1 MNSPST
7 TLLPQV
13 EQQLNSLAP
22 MALADE
28 PSLNSINRQA
38 LAAGGGR
45 KRAALTL
52 DLSIGLGLSQADAVC
67 LASAV
72 ETLHQA
78 SLVHDDL
85 QDQDAQRRGQQAVW
99 SEHGGAVAIC
109 LGDAL
114 IAEAFEQLS
123 EFSNPTVLPAL
134 IRAAS
139 RAVSTMSAGQ
149 ALDCTRINGVS
160 YATYEQVIRQ
170 KSGPLLALP
179 FVLPMICAGTDA
191 DAIERVQKAAESIG
205 IGYQL
210 ADDWEDRMQDHNKHL
225 NGFWVLTEEH
235 GQLADME
242 LAKAFNQHVAN
253 ALALGAEGPAPVQ
266 KAIVGLAQWLRERFP
281 ELSEAA

>member
-85 QDQDAQRRGQQAVW
+85 QDQDTQRRGQQAVW

-123 EFSNPTVLPAL
+123 EYSNPIVLPAL

-160 YATYEQVIRQ
+160 YSTYEQVIRQ

-179 FVLPMICAGTDA
+179 FVLPMICTGCR
-191 DAIERVQKAAESIG
+191 IGSVERAQLAAESIG

-210 ADDWEDRMQDHNKHL
+210 ADDWEDRAQDHNKHL
-225 NGFWVLTEEH
+225 NGYWVLADEH
-235 GQLADME
+235 GQLAERE
-242 LAKAFNQHVAN
+242 LAKVFNDHVEN
-253 ALALGAEGPAPVQ
+253 ALALGQSGPAPVQ
-266 KAIVGLAQWLRERFP
+266 KAIAGLVQWLRQRFP
-281 ELSEAA
+281 ELGEAA

>member
-123 EFSNPTVLPAL
+123 KYSNPTFVPAL

-160 YATYEQVIRQ
+160 YSTYEQVIRQ

-179 FVLPMICAGTDA
+179 FVLPMICTGCR
-191 DAIERVQKAAESIG
+191 IGSVERAQLAAESIG

-210 ADDWEDRMQDHNKHL
+210 ADDWEDRAQDHNKHL
-225 NGFWVLTEEH
+225 NGYWVLAEEY
-235 GQLADME
+235 GQLAEQE
-242 LAKAFNQHVAN
+242 LAKVFNDHVEN
-253 ALALGAEGPAPVQ
+253 ALALGQSGPAPVQ
-266 KAIVGLAQWLRERFP
+266 TAIAGLVQWLRQRFP
-281 ELSEAA
+281 ELGEAA